1 MTLNPATE
9 EILNE
14 YDIMTKEKINESVGR
29 AREAFSDW
37 KTDIH
42 KRADS
47 LYAFAREF
55 RKNREN
61 LARTSTQEMGKA
73 IKESRS
79 EIDKCAW
86 TIEYYA
92 DNGRNLYIG

>member
-1 MTLNPATE
+1 LKATERKLMTLNPATE

-14 YDIMTKEKINESVGR
+14 YDIMTKEKINESVRR

-37 KTDIH
+37 KKDIH
-42 KRADS
+42 NRADS

-61 LARTSTQEMGKA
+61 LARTSHRK
-73 IKESRS
+73 
-79 EIDKCAW
+79 W
-86 TIEYYA
+86 
-92 DNGRNLYIG
+92 GRQSKNQDLK